1 MTQSQP
7 EIKPRTKTLFIGL
20 DGCTFTVLDQL
31 TRELPGEGLTMPFLK
46 SLMDKGVRAKLRST
60 PNPLTP
66 PAWCSIMTGKNP
78 GEHGV
83 FDFIRAEDKGGEVY
97 WTLYDARDID
107 AETIWSICSRKNRS
121 VAALNFPL
129 TAPAPEELKG
139 SIVPGFIPAKHLR
152 RNTHPRE
159 LFERIKTEIPGFDP
173 KELAWDFDKE
183 KQAMESLT
191 AVETAN
197 WVRYHLPREEQWF
210 KLAEFILDKDS
221 PELMA
226 VMFDGTDK
234 IQHQA
239 WAWLDL
245 DLLPKNPQ
253 GHDLEMR
260 QVCLEYFH
268 NLDGYIEKLVTLAGP
283 STQVFFASDHGFTAS
298 TFVLRINS
306 YLEEKGYL
314 VWANSD
320 GSEMS
325 IRREASDFANL
336 DWSKTTAYCRTP
348 SSNGIHIRVAE
359 KPGDPGIKP
368 EEYESFRE
376 KLIADLLSLRDPDNG
391 EQVIVDVLK
400 REEWFPGQHMK
411 RACDLTLVLRDH
423 GFVSIKN
430 YKPAVVQRPHAAG
443 THHPDGIFMA
453 YGPGISAAGMV
464 PLRQIV
470 DVAPALLHSL
480 GMPIPSDFE
489 GEVPS
494 TFFTPEFLEA
504 RPVKKGAK
512 TRAASRRALDQEM
525 DAGEKQQIIEQLQ
538 MLGYME

>member
-1 MTQSQP
+1 M
-7 EIKPRTKTLFIGL
+7 TKTLFIGL
-20 DGCTFTVLDQL
+20 DGCTFTVLDQM
-31 TRELPGEGLTMPFLK
+31 TRDLPGEGLTMPFMK
-46 SLMDKGVRAKLRST
+46 SVMERGVRARLRST

-83 FDFIRAEDKGGEVY
+83 FDFIRAEDKGGEVF

-107 AETIWSICSRKNRS
+107 TETIWSICSRKNRS

-159 LFERIKTEIPGFDP
+159 LFERIKTQIPGFDP

-183 KQAMESLT
+183 KQAMESLS
-191 AVETAN
+191 ADETAK

-210 KLAEFILDKDS
+210 KVAEFILGNDA

-239 WAWLDL
+239 WPWLDQA
-245 DLLPKNPQ
+245 LLPSNPQ
-253 GHDLEMR
+253 GHDKQMR
-260 QVCLEYFH
+260 EVCLEYFH
-268 NLDGYIEKLVTLAGP
+268 NLDGYIEKLVTMAGP
-283 STQVFFASDHGFTAS
+283 DTQVFFASDHGFTAS
-298 TFVLRINS
+298 TFVLRINA
-306 YLEEKGYL
+306 YLEDMGYL
-314 VWANSD
+314 AWAHSD
-320 GSEMS
+320 GSDQA

-359 KPGDPGIKP
+359 KPGDPGIRP
-368 EEYESFRE
+368 EDYTRFRDQ
-376 KLIADLLSLRDPDNG
+376 LIVDLLALKDPDTG
-391 EQVIVDVLK
+391 EQVIVEVLK
-400 REEWFPGQHMK
+400 REEWFAGKHML

-430 YKPAVVQRPHAAG
+430 LRPVVAQRPHAAG

-453 YGPGISAAGMV
+453 VGPGIPAAGEV
-464 PLRQIV
+464 GLRQIV
-470 DVAPALLHSL
+470 DVAPTLLYSL
-480 GMPIPSDFE
+480 GVSVPSDFE
-489 GEVPS
+489 GVVPD
-494 TFFTPEFLEA
+494 TFFSPEWMA
-504 RPVKKGAK
+504 AHPVKKGAK
-512 TRAASRRALDQEM
+512 TRASGRRALDQEM

>member
-1 MTQSQP
+1 V
-7 EIKPRTKTLFIGL
+7 TKTLFIGL
-20 DGCTFTVLDQL
+20 DGCTFTVLDQM

-46 SLMDKGVRAKLRST
+46 SLMERGVRAKLRST

-83 FDFIRAEDKGGEVY
+83 FDFIRAEDKGGEVF

-107 AETIWSICSRKNRS
+107 SETIWSICSRKNRS

-183 KQAMESLT
+183 KQAMESLS
-191 AVETAN
+191 ADETAK

-210 KLAEFILDKDS
+210 RVAEFILSKDS

-239 WAWLDL
+239 WPWLDL
-245 DLLPKNPQ
+245 DLLPANPQ
-253 GHDLEMR
+253 GHDKEMR
-260 QVCLEYFH
+260 QVCLEYFS
-268 NLDGYIEKLVTLAGP
+268 NLDGYIEKLVTMAGP
-283 STQVFFASDHGFTAS
+283 DTQVFFASDHGFTAS
-298 TFVLRINS
+298 TFVLRINTF
-306 YLEEKGYL
+306 LGEKGYL
-314 VWANSD
+314 FWAQND
-320 GSEMS
+320 GSDMAV
-325 IRREASDFANL
+325 RREASDFANL
-336 DWSKTTAYCRTP
+336 DWTRTTAYCRTP

-359 KPGDPGIKP
+359 KPGDPGIPP
-368 EEYESFRE
+368 ESYMEFRDA
-376 KLIADLLSLRDPDNG
+376 LIADLLALRDPING

-423 GFVSIKN
+423 GFVSIRH
-430 YKPAVVQRPHAAG
+430 YEPSVVHRPQAVG

-453 YGPGISAAGMV
+453 CGPGIPASGMV
-464 PLRQIV
+464 DMRQIV
-470 DVAPALLHSL
+470 DVAPTLLYSA
-480 GMPIPSDFE
+480 GVAVPSDFE
-489 GEVPS
+489 GQVPT
-494 TFFTPEFLEA
+494 TFFTAEHMA
-504 RPVKKGAK
+504 AHPVKQGAR
-512 TRAASRRALDQEM
+512 TRPSPRRQLEQEM
-525 DAGEKQQIIEQLQ
+525 DAGEKKQILEQLQ

>member
-1 MTQSQP
+1 MTQTH
-7 EIKPRTKTLFIGL
+7 TKTLTRTLFIGL
-20 DGCTFTVLDQL
+20 DGCTFTVLDQMISD
-31 TRELPGEGLTMPFLK
+31 LPGEGVTMPFLK
-46 SLMDKGVRAKLRST
+46 SLMERGVRAKLRST

-107 AETIWSICSRKNRS
+107 SETIWSICSRKSKS

-183 KQAMESLT
+183 KQAMESLS
-191 AVETAN
+191 ADETAK

-210 KLAEFILDKDS
+210 RVAEFILQNDQ

-239 WAWLDL
+239 WPWLDL
-245 DLLPKNPQ
+245 NLLPKNPQ
-253 GHDLEMR
+253 GHDKEMR
-260 QVCLEYFH
+260 EVCLEYFR
-268 NLDGYIEKLVTLAGP
+268 NLDGYIEKLVTMAGP
-283 STQVFFASDHGFTAS
+283 DTQVFFASDHGFTAS
-298 TFVLRINS
+298 TFVLRINT

-314 VWANSD
+314 TWAQSD
-320 GSEMS
+320 GSDMA

-359 KPGDPGIKP
+359 KPGDPGIRP
-368 EEYESFRE
+368 EDYSRFRD
-376 KLIADLLSLRDPDNG
+376 KLIADLLALRDPDTG

-400 REEWFPGQHMK
+400 REDWFPGQHML

-430 YKPAVVQRPHAAG
+430 YKPAVAQRPNAIG

-453 YGPGISAAGMV
+453 VGPGIAAAGEV
-464 PLRQIV
+464 GLRQIV
-470 DVAPALLHSL
+470 DVAPALLYSL
-480 GMPIPSDFE
+480 GVSIPSDFE
-489 GEVPS
+489 GEVPGS
-494 TFFTPEFLEA
+494 FFTPEYMEQH
-504 RPVKKGAK
+504 PVKKGAR
-512 TRAASRRALDQEM
+512 TRAAQRRAMDQEM
-525 DAGEKQQIIEQLQ
+525 DAGEQKQIIEQLQ

>member
-1 MTQSQP
+1 MTST
-7 EIKPRTKTLFIGL
+7 RTKTLFIGL
-20 DGCTFTVLDQL
+20 DGCTFTVLDQM

-46 SLMDKGVRAKLRST
+46 SLMERGVRAKLRST

-83 FDFIRAEDKGGEVY
+83 YDFIRAEDQGGEVY

-107 AETIWSICSRKNRS
+107 SETIWSICSRKNRS

-129 TAPAPEELKG
+129 TAPAPEDLKG

-159 LFERIKTEIPGFDP
+159 LFERIKTQIPGFDP

-183 KQAMESLT
+183 KQAMESLS
-191 AVETAN
+191 ADETAK

-210 KLAEFILDKDS
+210 RVAEFILKNDA
-221 PELMA
+221 PEFMA

-239 WAWLDL
+239 WPWLDL
-245 DLLPKNPQ
+245 SLLPKNPQ
-253 GHDLEMR
+253 GHDKEMR
-260 QVCLEYFH
+260 EVCLEYFR

-283 STQVFFASDHGFTAS
+283 DVQVFFASDHGFTAS
-298 TFVLRINS
+298 TFVLRINAF
-306 YLEEKGYL
+306 LEEKGYL
-314 VWANSD
+314 AWAQHD
-320 GSEMS
+320 GSEQA

-359 KPGDPGIKP
+359 KPGDPGIPKS
-368 EEYESFRE
+368 EYATFRD
-376 KLIADLLSLRDPDNG
+376 KLIADLLALRDPQTG
-391 EQVIVDVLK
+391 GPVIVDVLK
-400 REEWFPGQHMK
+400 REDVFPGRHME

-430 YKPAVVQRPHAAG
+430 YQPAVAQRPNAIG

-453 YGPGISAAGMV
+453 CGPGIAAAGEV
-464 PLRQIV
+464 ELRQIV
-470 DVAPALLHSL
+470 DVAPTLLYSL
-480 GMPIPSDFE
+480 GMSIPSDFE
-489 GEVPS
+489 GEVAGP
-494 TFFTPEFLEA
+494 FFTPAHLEA
-504 RPVKKGAK
+504 QPVKKGAR
-512 TRAASRRALDQEM
+512 TRATARRALDAEM
-525 DAGEKQQIIEQLQ
+525 DAGEKRQIIEQLQ

>member
-1 MTQSQP
+1 MTTAASP
-7 EIKPRTKTLFIGL
+7 SSTRTLFIGL

-31 TRELPGEGLTMPFLK
+31 TQDLPGEGITMPFLK
-46 SLMDKGVRAKLRST
+46 SLMERGVRAKLRST

-66 PAWCSIMTGKNP
+66 PAWCSIMTGRNP

-83 FDFIRAEDKGGEVY
+83 FDFIRAEDKGGEVF

-107 AETIWSICSRKNRS
+107 AETIWSICSRRNRS

-129 TAPAPEELKG
+129 TAPAPEDLKG

-183 KQAMESLT
+183 KQAMESLS
-191 AVETAN
+191 ADETAQ

-210 KLAEFILDKDS
+210 RVAEFILRKDA

-239 WAWLDL
+239 WPWLDRS
-245 DLLPKNPQ
+245 LLPAQPQ
-253 GHDLEMR
+253 DHDRLMR
-260 QVCLEYFH
+260 QVCLEYFR
-268 NLDGYIEKLVTLAGP
+268 NLDGYIEKLVTMAGP
-283 STQVFFASDHGFTAS
+283 HTQVFFASDHGFTAS
-298 TFVLRINS
+298 TFVLRINTF
-306 YLEEKGYL
+306 LAEKGYL
-314 VWANSD
+314 AWAQND
-320 GSEMS
+320 GSDMAA
-325 IRREASDFANL
+325 RRENADFANL

-359 KPGDPGIKP
+359 KPGDPGIAP
-368 EEYESFRE
+368 DDYEAFRDR
-376 KLIADLLSLRDPDNG
+376 LIADLLGLRDPRSG
-391 EQVIVDVLK
+391 EPVIVDVLK
-400 REEWFPGQHMK
+400 REDWFPGTHME

-430 YKPAVVQRPHAAG
+430 YTPAVVDRPHAAG

-453 YGPGISAAGMV
+453 VGPGISAAGMV
-464 PLRQIV
+464 GMRQIV
-470 DVAPALLHSL
+470 DVAPTLLYSA
-480 GMPIPSDFE
+480 GIAVPSDFE
-489 GEVPS
+489 GEVPR
-494 TFFTPEFLEA
+494 TFFSAEHFA
-504 RPVKKGAK
+504 ANPVKQGAR
-512 TRAASRRALDQEM
+512 TRPSKRRQLDQEM